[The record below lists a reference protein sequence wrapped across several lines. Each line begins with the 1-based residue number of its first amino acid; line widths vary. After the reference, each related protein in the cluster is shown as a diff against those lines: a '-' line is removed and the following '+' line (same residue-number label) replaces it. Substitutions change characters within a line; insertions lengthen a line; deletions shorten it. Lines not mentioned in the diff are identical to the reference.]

1 MAITTRVIGEVSNN
15 DSGNRHG
22 RKSRSRRTSRSNKHG
37 R

>member
-1 MAITTRVIGEVSNN
+1 MAITTRVIGEVSN

>member
-1 MAITTRVIGEVSNN
+1 MAITTRVIGEVSH
-15 DSGNRHG
+15 DSGGNRRG